1 MYDIDQTY
9 CEEVGK
15 QIASRLSD
23 SVGKSTFIDG
33 LRDWSPIML
42 EYFSMIEYYVVAE
55 VSKMEGE
62 LARQEQETCLECAMG
77 GGKHYVVCSSYP
89 QITI

>member
-1 MYDIDQTY
+1 MYNIDQTY

-42 EYFSMIEYYVVAE
+42 EYFSMIEYYTVAE
-55 VSKMEGE
+55 VSKMEE
-62 LARQEQETCLECAMG
+62 ERARQEVEKQETCLECGRG
-77 GGKHYVVCSSYP
+77 GEKHYIVCSLY
-89 QITI
+89 

>member
-1 MYDIDQTY
+1 MYNIDQTY

-42 EYFSMIEYYVVAE
+42 EYFAMIEFYVVAE
-55 VSKMEGE
+55 VTKMEGA
-62 LARQEQETCLECAMG
+62 LAREEKVKNPCPECGRIA
-77 GGKHYVVCSSYP
+77 GKHFVACSSLY
-89 QITI
+89 